1 VIPSCVA
8 ASAASGETTMAP
20 RKIKRTTRAAK
31 AKAPRKTM
39 ARRKKK

>member
-1 VIPSCVA
+1 
-8 ASAASGETTMAP
+8 MAP

-39 ARRKKK
+39 ARRLKKK